1 LSSFIFFSNSAIFA
15 AFSASAAIVDAL
27 LPAGLFSASTDEDGL
42 LEVCWLLT
50 SRVADALLSAG
61 LFTAS
66 MVCDSLR
73 SA

>member
-1 LSSFIFFSNSAIFA
+1 MSLGSHTTAVTYFA
-15 AFSASAAIVDAL
+15 AFSASAAIADV
-27 LPAGLFSASTDEDGL
+27 PDEDGL
-42 LEVCWLLT
+42 RDVCWLFT
-50 SRVADALLSAG
+50 SRVAEALLSAG